1 MANHTY
7 FINGDPMSKNRVVFL
22 VLDGAPFDVFLALA
36 QKNVL
41 PNFRMLMNR
50 GCFNLLKST
59 IPPISPVAM
68 PSLFSGKN
76 PGKHGMLG
84 FGRIEK
90 GVFKPYL
97 STSMPKNSLWDVV
110 GNTNKKVILL
120 NVPWTFPPFKVN
132 GIMISG
138 PPAPGNRARSYPPD
152 FISILESR
160 IGQYFPDLNLKSVN
174 YVGYDEKSFLD
185 EAYLVTRK
193 RAEAMYYL
201 MENFE
206 WTLFLAVFTS
216 LDRVQH
222 VFFGYFEEE
231 SPFFN
236 VGKKEYLIGYF
247 RQIDSIIGRVISL
260 LNEHDYLVIASD
272 HGFTHV
278 NKYVGINNLLVQGGF
293 AKQRSSSQLFTLE
306 KVANYFEKIGIKDL
320 KKIVPRKIF
329 GSAQKVV
336 PRDLDFAKS
345 KAFGVPV
352 EYVSINKN
360 LLRDVT
366 EYEHIKKALIGFLYS
381 VRDELNGEKIVERIF
396 DTREIYHGDYVSD
409 APDLVIAFKRGYE
422 PRLWRKKTVEQVRP
436 IKNRTVKT
444 GTHAGLWAQR
454 GILIFLGKDIKEAY
468 STEASIVDVAPTIM
482 HILGVPI
489 PQDVDGRVLQEV
501 FRPESEFLQK
511 PMMYQTLLSD
521 EKKEEHR
528 ISRKEETE
536 ILEKLKRLGYI

>member
-1 MANHTY
+1 MANHIY
-7 FINGDPMSKNRVVFL
+7 LINGDRMNKNRVVFI
-22 VLDGAPFDVFLALA
+22 VLDGAPFDVFFPLA
-36 QKNVL
+36 QKNIL
-41 PNFRMLMNR
+41 PNFKMLMNK
-50 GCFNLLKST
+50 GCFNLLHST
-59 IPPISPVAM
+59 MPPISPVAM

-76 PGKHGMLG
+76 PGKHGMFG

-120 NVPWTFPPFKVN
+120 NIPCTFPPFKVN

-152 FISILESR
+152 LISNLKSR

-185 EAYLVTRK
+185 EAYLVTK
-193 RAEAMYYL
+193 KHAEAMYYL

-222 VFFGYFEEE
+222 VFFGYFDEE

-236 VGKKEYLIGYF
+236 AEKKEYLIRYL
-247 RQIDSIIGRVISL
+247 RELDSIVGKVVSL
-260 LNEHDYLVIASD
+260 LNEHDYLIVASD
-272 HGFTHV
+272 HGFTHLH
-278 NKYVGINNLLVQGGF
+278 KYVGINNILVQGGF
-293 AKQRSSSQLFTLE
+293 AKRRANSQLFTLE
-306 KVANYFEKIGIKDL
+306 KVASYFEKIGIKGL
-320 KKIVPRKIF
+320 KERVPRKIF

-336 PRDLDFAKS
+336 PRDLDLAKS

-352 EYVSINKN
+352 GYVSINKN
-360 LLRDVT
+360 LLKDIT
-366 EYEHIKKALIGFLYS
+366 EYEPIKKALINFFYS
-381 VRDELNGEKIVERIF
+381 VRDELNGEKIVEKIF
-396 DTREIYHGDYVSD
+396 DTQEIYQGDCMSD

-422 PRLWRKKTVEQVRP
+422 PRLWRKKTIEQVKP

-444 GTHAGLWAQR
+444 GNHAGLWAQR
-454 GILIFLGKDIKEAY
+454 GILIFFGKDIKEGY

-489 PQDVDGRVLQEV
+489 PKDVDGRVLQEV

-511 PMMYQTLLSD
+511 PITYRTFLS
-521 EKKEEHR
+521 EQKKDEHR
-528 ISRKEETE
+528 ISKKEEAE